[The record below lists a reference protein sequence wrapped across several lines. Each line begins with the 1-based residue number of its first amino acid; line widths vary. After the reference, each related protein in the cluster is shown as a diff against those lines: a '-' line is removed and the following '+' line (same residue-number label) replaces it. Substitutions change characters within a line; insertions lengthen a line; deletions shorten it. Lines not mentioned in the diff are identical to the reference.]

1 MLHALL
7 LLAAVASADDARPE
21 PPPGPPPRAREA
33 RGERDR
39 PPRPELDAMSAQEA
53 WELSR
58 IEHSLPDPNVALNQ
72 SLIVG
77 FGAGHF
83 YAGQRQRGLIFAGI
97 QLVGAGIAGAAAV
110 KEANSSVY
118 SEYTYAPLMWVGLG
132 IAGAARLADAYTA
145 PYSAHLSADEALQYP
160 R

>member
-1 MLHALL
+1 MLHTLL

-33 RGERDR
+33 RAERDR
-39 PPRPELDAMSAQEA
+39 PPRPELDAMSAREA

-58 IEHSLPDPNVALNQ
+58 IEHTLPDPNVALNQ

-83 YAGQRQRGLIFAGI
+83 YAKQPQKGYIHAGI
-97 QLVGAGIAGAAAV
+97 QGLFAV
-110 KEANSSVY
+110 TALLGVQQASRSSGY
-118 SEYTYAPLMWVGLG
+118 GWENLSYASLGLL
-132 IAGAARLADAYTA
+132 GAARLSDAYTA
-145 PYSAHLSADEALQYP
+145 PYSARLTADEALQYP